1 MSHNHFILKMLNIKD
16 ENIQVLDVIDT
27 LSIKKEKTI
36 LIMARLSYPIE
47 RCVNCGFNTVLKN
60 GFAKAHIRLDSL
72 NVQRYEMLLHKQRF
86 ICKSCH
92 STFGVTTSLSKPNQ
106 TLSCKLKN
114 QIMLLTKEGLNN
126 ELIARICHCSASSVR
141 RTIIERVKPK
151 YRVSVLP
158 RHLCFDEFR
167 SVKNVFSF
175 ICCDAQTHKLVA
187 KLPDRLSSTIINY
200 FENRYSKQERDQVKS
215 VVVDLNAQYQRF
227 IRRLFPNAK
236 IIIDRFHIVQLV
248 GRALDNY
255 RVSLA
260 RSLDKKSRE
269 YKILKSQWRLFH
281 KKMDDLEAK
290 KSTYL
295 KGINEYMTQQ
305 NVIDLVTNKFSK
317 FKTIYQMYQDIT
329 LALRDKD
336 VTRLDDLLDNY
347 KKTHTELDTTITTF
361 RRNRIYLK
369 NSVTSQYSNGALEGI
384 NRKIKLL
391 KRSCYGFRNQ
401 QFFFLRIDCIFA

>member
-1 MSHNHFILKMLNIKD
+1 
-16 ENIQVLDVIDT
+16 
-27 LSIKKEKTI
+27 
-36 LIMARLSYPIE
+36 
-47 RCVNCGFNTVLKN
+47 
-60 GFAKAHIRLDSL
+60 
-72 NVQRYEMLLHKQRF
+72 
-86 ICKSCH
+86 
-92 STFGVTTSLSKPNQ
+92 
-106 TLSCKLKN
+106 
-114 QIMLLTKEGLNN
+114 MLLTKEGLNN

-175 ICCDAQTHKLVA
+175 ICCNAQTHKLVA
-187 KLPDRLSSTIINY
+187 KLPDRLSPTIINY
-200 FENRYSKQERDQVKS
+200 FENRYSKQERDQVES

-236 IIIDRFHIVQLV
+236 IIINRFHIVQLV

-281 KKMDDLEAK
+281 KKMDELEAK
-290 KSTYL
+290 KPTYL

-317 FKTIYQMYQDIT
+317 FKMIYQMYQGIT
-329 LALRDKD
+329 LALKDKD

-369 NSVTSQYSNGALEGI
+369 NSVTSQYSNGALEDI